1 MADGLLGIPHIA
13 YAKAQVNRSKSLD
26 LSKLDV
32 GFGGFAPTLLNDG
45 ESAREN
51 VLSAEA
57 RIRERCEAAERA
69 QAAQDAHTS
78 ELRHHVDQ
86 AGTNWEY
93 VVLSE
98 SSIRIERCLNAA
110 VNLSVPESIEGLPVR
125 SLAPDACS
133 SLKNVISIEIPDD
146 VTIIGGCAFRFCK
159 SLEYVA
165 LPRNLTTF
173 ESDWFRGCPSLSR
186 LRMPGL
192 LEEVGPSLFDIPH
205 LEYVEFG
212 AALSRV
218 ESGTFQKS
226 RLIGISID
234 PENPWL
240 QTDGVAIY
248 SKDAK
253 TLVALAC
260 PLSLYAVAPSCT
272 TIARKAF
279 SSFGELAKV
288 DLPNSVEIIGPY
300 AFARTGVRTF
310 EAPSALREIG
320 ERAFFACAS
329 LVSVSLNAN
338 LQVIEADAFSNSDLS
353 TLRIPNS
360 IVEIGYPVAARTSL
374 VYAGKDAT
382 FTLEPGSERLM
393 LDESGALYE
402 LQGDGMKL
410 LCLFDSEAKRFEA
423 AEGTTEVAPGALLN
437 HAALEEV
444 VLPEGVRIVGAAACK
459 GCRALRRIV
468 VPEGVTEMGSEAL
481 MDTALESLHIPASLE
496 KIGEN
501 ALVTYNAH
509 NGKRQPTLRE
519 VTVAQGNARY
529 EEKDGMLLEKWSNGQ
544 ARVVVN
550 TDSRECVRIPEE
562 VVAIAPYA
570 FNGDRNIRELFL
582 SNRIKLVGMRGL
594 AFQCFIELIHIDLE
608 EPIGGHTSFDVRFPE
623 IDRSVKQIEL
633 AFSVPDHVSVEAILD
648 HYDGSIVSG
657 SSYDAMVDGGIG
669 LYDQSKMIIARLKD
683 PVLMTPSNKSMCDR
697 VMRSNFVDI
706 IVQAARHDDRQVVD
720 DMLDLGYLTIDNIDI
735 VVERAGDVQ
744 DAAMTGYLLEVKRRF
759 FGSQLMDFD
768 L

>member
-13 YAKAQVNRSKSLD
+13 YAKAQVNRNKSLD
-26 LSKLDV
+26 VSKLDV
-32 GFGGFAPTLLNDG
+32 SFGGFTPMPLNDG
-45 ESAREN
+45 KATREQ
-51 VLSAEA
+51 VLSTEA
-57 RIRERCEAAERA
+57 RIRERREAALRA
-69 QAAQDAHTS
+69 QAEQDACTS
-78 ELRHHVDQ
+78 KPRHFVGED
-86 AGTNWEY
+86 GTDWEY
-93 VVLSE
+93 VVLSG
-98 SSIRIERCLNAA
+98 SSIRIDRCLHAEGELTIPDA
-110 VNLSVPESIEGLPVR
+110 IEGLPVR

-133 SLKNVISIEIPDD
+133 SLED
-146 VTIIGGCAFRFCK
+146 VTSIVVPEEVKFIGGCAFRFCK
-159 SLEYVA
+159 RLECVV
-165 LPRNLTTF
+165 LPRNLATF

-218 ESGTFQKS
+218 EPGTFQKS
-226 RLIGISID
+226 KLIAISID

-248 SKDAK
+248 SKDGE

-260 PLSLYAVAPSCT
+260 PLPSYAVAPSCT
-272 TIARKAF
+272 MIARKAF
-279 SSFGELAKV
+279 SSFGELARV
-288 DLPNSVEIIGPY
+288 DLPSSVEEIGPY
-300 AFARTGVRTF
+300 AFARTGVQTF
-310 EAPSALREIG
+310 QAPSALREIG
-320 ERAFFACAS
+320 ERAFFACAF
-329 LVSVSLNAN
+329 LESVSLNEK
-338 LQVIEADAFSNSDLS
+338 LQVIGADAFSNSSIS

-360 IVEIGYPVAARTSL
+360 IVEIGYPVAARTKL
-374 VYAGKDAT
+374 VYAGEGAT
-382 FTLEPGSERLM
+382 FTMEPGSERLM
-393 LDESGALYE
+393 LDEFGALYE

-410 LCLFDSEAKRFEA
+410 LCLFDGEAKRFEA

-444 VLPEGVRIVGAAACK
+444 VLPEGVRIIGAAACK

-468 VPEGVTEMGSEAL
+468 IPEGVAEMGAEAL
-481 MDTALESLHIPASLE
+481 MDTALESIHIPASLE

-529 EEKDGMLLEKWSNGQ
+529 EEKNGMLLEKWSNGK

-570 FNGDRNIRELFL
+570 FNGDRNIRELYL

-608 EPIGGHTSFDVRFPE
+608 EPIGGHASFDVRFPE

-697 VMRSNFVDI
+697 VMRSNLVDI

-720 DMLDLGYLTIDNIDI
+720 DMLDLGYLTKDNIDI

>member
-13 YAKAQVNRSKSLD
+13 YAKAQVNRNKSLD
-26 LSKLDV
+26 VSKLDV
-32 GFGGFAPTLLNDG
+32 SFGGFTPMPLNDG
-45 ESAREN
+45 KATREQ
-51 VLSAEA
+51 VLSTEA
-57 RIRERCEAAERA
+57 RIRERREAALRE
-69 QAAQDAHTS
+69 QAIQDACTS
-78 ELRHHVDQ
+78 ELRHFVDE
-86 AGTNWEY
+86 AGTDWEY

-98 SSIRIERCLNAA
+98 SSIRIERCSPA
-110 VNLSVPESIEGLPVR
+110 VGELAIPDSIEGLPVR

-133 SLKNVISIEIPDD
+133 SLED
-146 VTIIGGCAFRFCK
+146 VTSIVVPEEVKFIGGCAFRFCK
-159 SLEYVA
+159 RLECVV
-165 LPRNLTTF
+165 LPCNLATF

-212 AALSRV
+212 AALSCV
-218 ESGTFQKS
+218 EPGTFQKS

-248 SKDAK
+248 SEDK

-260 PLSLYAVAPSCT
+260 PLPSYAVAPSCT

-279 SSFGELAKV
+279 SSFDELAQV
-288 DLPNSVEIIGPY
+288 DLPSSVEEIGPY

-310 EAPSALREIG
+310 QAPSALREIR
-320 ERAFFACAS
+320 ERAFFACAF
-329 LVSVSLNAN
+329 LESVSLNEK
-338 LQVIEADAFSNSDLS
+338 LQVIGADAFSNSSIS

-360 IVEIGYPVAARTSL
+360 IVEIGYPVAARTKL
-374 VYAGKDAT
+374 VYAGEGAT
-382 FTLEPGSERLM
+382 FTMEPGSERLM
-393 LDESGALYE
+393 LDEFGALYE

-410 LCLFDSEAKRFEA
+410 LCLFDGEAKRFEA

-444 VLPEGVRIVGAAACK
+444 VLPEGVRIIGAAACK

-468 VPEGVTEMGSEAL
+468 IPEGVAEMGAEAL
-481 MDTALESLHIPASLE
+481 MDTALESIHIPASLE

-509 NGKRQPTLRE
+509 NGKRRPTLRE
-519 VTVAQGNARY
+519 ITVAQGNARY
-529 EEKDGMLLEKWSNGQ
+529 EEKGGMLLEKWSNGK

-550 TDSRECVRIPEE
+550 TDSRESVRIPEE

-582 SNRIKLVGMRGL
+582 SNRVKLVGMRGL
-594 AFQCFIELIHIDLE
+594 GFQCFIELIHIDLE

-697 VMRSNFVDI
+697 VMRSNLVDI

-720 DMLDLGYLTIDNIDI
+720 DMLDLGYLTKDNIDI

>member
-13 YAKAQVNRSKSLD
+13 YAKAQVNRNKSLD
-26 LSKLDV
+26 VSKLDV
-32 GFGGFAPTLLNDG
+32 SFGGFTPMPLNDG
-45 ESAREN
+45 KATREQ
-51 VLSAEA
+51 VLSTEA
-57 RIRERCEAAERA
+57 RIRERREAALRA
-69 QAAQDAHTS
+69 QAIQDACTS
-78 ELRHHVDQ
+78 ELRHFVDE
-86 AGTNWEY
+86 AGTDWEY

-98 SSIRIERCLNAA
+98 SSIRIERCSPA
-110 VNLSVPESIEGLPVR
+110 VGELVIPDAIEGLPVR

-133 SLKNVISIEIPDD
+133 SLED
-146 VTIIGGCAFRFCK
+146 VTSIVVPEEVRFIGVCAFRFCK
-159 SLEYVA
+159 RLECVV
-165 LPRNLTTF
+165 LPCNLATF

-212 AALSRV
+212 AALSCV
-218 ESGTFQKS
+218 EPGTFQKS

-248 SKDAK
+248 SEDK

-260 PLSLYAVAPSCT
+260 PLPSYAVAPSCT

-279 SSFGELAKV
+279 SSFDELAQV
-288 DLPNSVEIIGPY
+288 DLPSSVEEIGPY

-310 EAPSALREIG
+310 QAPSALREIG

-329 LVSVSLNAN
+329 LESVTLNDG
-338 LQVIEADAFSNSDLS
+338 LQVIGPDAFSNSSIS

-360 IVEIGYPVAARTSL
+360 IVEIGYPVAARTKL
-374 VYAGKDAT
+374 VYAGGGAT
-382 FTLEPGSERLM
+382 FTMEPGSKRLM
-393 LDESGALYE
+393 LDEFGALYE

-410 LCLFDSEAKRFEA
+410 LCLFDGEAKKFDA

-444 VLPEGVRIVGAAACK
+444 VLPEGVRIIGAAACK

-468 VPEGVTEMGSEAL
+468 IPEGVAEMGAEAL

-509 NGKRQPTLRE
+509 NGKRRPTLRE

-529 EEKDGMLLEKWSNGQ
+529 VEKGGMLLEKWSSGQ

-582 SNRIKLVGMRGL
+582 SNRVKLVGMRGL

-608 EPIGGHTSFDVRFPE
+608 EPIEGHTSFDVRFPE

-697 VMRSNFVDI
+697 AMRSNLVDI

-720 DMLDLGYLTIDNIDI
+720 DMLDLGYLTKDNIDI